1 MKVHRD
7 PLALGPLLPE
17 GERRIIEDHAGLNM
31 AFPAVET
38 PDGPCFLAVAEKRL
52 HEAYL
57 SHVIYRAS
65 DRGLTTT
72 LDPRYARQEE
82 SLGWDLLCSRLEVI
96 RVPGDHTQIIDRPN
110 VDIIAEHLGVVFGE
124 TPELA
129 QVAELNGRRHH
140 DASHRFRR
148 GADRPNEKRRD
159 VAL

>member
-65 DRGLTTT
+65 DR
-72 LDPRYARQEE
+72 
-82 SLGWDLLCSRLEVI
+82 DLLARHGRQIADALLSEGAVLEVDRRLVGPGAQPD
-96 RVPGDHTQIIDRPN
+96 RVEEPRAAQLYLP
-110 VDIIAEHLGVVFGE
+110 GVVP
-124 TPELA
+124 PEDLDLLYS
-129 QVAELNGRRHH
+129 ELPLL
-140 DASHRFRR
+140 DL
-148 GADRPNEKRRD
+148 K
-159 VAL
+159 L